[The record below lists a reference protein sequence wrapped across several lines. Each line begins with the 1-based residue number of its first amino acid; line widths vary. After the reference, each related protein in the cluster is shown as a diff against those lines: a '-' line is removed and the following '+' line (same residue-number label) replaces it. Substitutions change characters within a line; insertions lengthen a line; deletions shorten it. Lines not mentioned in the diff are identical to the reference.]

1 MEVTFYNMTS
11 PTIKVNKTLGNP
23 LGTCDTIPNPT
34 GPVDVVNPVIIVDAD
49 KVPSNANYMVI
60 GAPLN
65 RKYFISAISYDIAN
79 TATIAGHSDVIS
91 NFAPTGNLNFISG
104 DKDFN
109 MVEDASYPLT
119 DLFVVPI
126 IHYPFNNWNGNFT
139 NNGVGKRYI
148 VRTVT
153 SKVRQAYVREVSI
166 GDSLLYL
173 GLYKY
178 DVAGTPDDAVLQ
190 YAGETHNS
198 YTIVKQNDIVQIGT
212 HQYIF
217 KAPEYNTGRL
227 DLLN

>member
-1 MEVTFYNMTS
+1 MQVTFYNMTS
-11 PTIKVNKTLGNP
+11 PTIKIAKTLGNP
-23 LGTCDTIPNPT
+23 LGTCSATPNPT
-34 GPVDVVNPVIIVDAD
+34 GPVDVVNPVLIVDAD
-49 KVPSNANYMVI
+49 DVPSNANYMEI

-65 RKYFISAISYDIAN
+65 RKYFITAISYDIAN
-79 TATIAGHSDVIS
+79 TATVVGHSDVIS
-91 NFAPTGNLNFISG
+91 NFAPGGNLNFISG
-104 DKDFN
+104 DKSLN
-109 MVEDASYPLT
+109 MVEDESYPLT
-119 DLFVVPI
+119 DLFVAPI

-153 SKVRQAYVREVSI
+153 SKARQAYVRQASI

-178 DVAGTPDDAVLQ
+178 DIAGTADDAVLQ

-198 YTIVKQNDIVQIGT
+198 YQVVKQNDIVQIGT
-212 HQYIF
+212 YQYIF